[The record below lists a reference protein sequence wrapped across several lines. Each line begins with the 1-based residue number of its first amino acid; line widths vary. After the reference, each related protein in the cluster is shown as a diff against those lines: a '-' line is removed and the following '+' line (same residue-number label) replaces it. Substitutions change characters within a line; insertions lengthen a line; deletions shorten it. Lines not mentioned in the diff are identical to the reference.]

1 MERVRGGSTILAEKA
16 SQWEE
21 EERLAQEEEH
31 RKIGRRWADLDG
43 DQLMDVEDEV
53 ADTLSESGSEDGH
66 G

>member
-21 EERLAQEEEH
+21 EDRLAQEEDR

-43 DQLMDVEDEV
+43 DQLMDVE
-53 ADTLSESGSEDGH
+53 G
-66 G
+66 

>member
-21 EERLAQEEEH
+21 DRLAQEEER

-43 DQLMDVEDEV
+43 DQLMDVE
-53 ADTLSESGSEDGH
+53 G
-66 G
+66 